1 MKAHYSPQ
9 FGKLLTCVLSS
20 NSDFGR
26 NVADSP
32 IPTPFID
39 QLTAQGV
46 HLTQH
51 YVHSVCSPTRAALL
65 TGRYHVNTGM
75 TNVLIPGTPA
85 GNFLNALFSCS
96 CDSLILKH
104 RRLLCDLT
112 RIAFGYSHLAF
123 VAELPRWLLHCHGWQ
138 VASRSCPAQDDS
150 HWARLRPLH
159 GNVHVGP
166 RQFHQADVRASLGG
180 TTGS

>member
-1 MKAHYSPQ
+1 
-9 FGKLLTCVLSS
+9 
-20 NSDFGR
+20 
-26 NVADSP
+26 VADSP

-85 GNFLNALFSCS
+85 GNLLNSSFSCS
-96 CDSLILKH
+96 CDSLFSKH
-104 RRLLCDLT
+104 RPLCDLT
-112 RIAFGYSHLAF
+112 GLPSDIPTLPSLLSCLGGYSTAMAGKWHLGHAQHKMTPIGRGF
-123 VAELPRWLLHCHGWQ
+123 DQFTGLL
-138 VASRSCPAQDDS
+138 DS
-150 HWARLRPLH
+150 HGSHSKDLILSSTLFLIPLQGCTCGILTATPNSGMKYRGRLH
-159 GNVHVGP
+159 
-166 RQFHQADVRASLGG
+166 
-180 TTGS
+180 